1 MDLDN
6 KIWSTIDGGYKI
18 PFDASIP
25 LNQLRSTNDP
35 KVTADIFADLW
46 DNLHHQGDVG
56 LASYLAVPQLVTI
69 CIEKKS
75 FDWNFVGLCVV
86 IEHCRQAEHNPK
98 LLTEYNDI
106 YFNALKK
113 LEQYLLDNFKSIK
126 EPTTLRLT
134 LSLFATLSGQAD
146 LGKAI
151 ENLDEDVIQEF
162 LGQF

>member
-25 LNQLRSTNDP
+25 LKQLHSTNDM
-35 KVTADIFADLW
+35 KVIADIFADLW

-56 LASYLAVPQLVTI
+56 LASYLAVPQLVAI
-69 CIEKKS
+69 CVGKKS

-98 LLTEYNDI
+98 LPTEYNDI
-106 YFNALKK
+106 YFNGLKK

-126 EPTTLRLT
+126 DPTTLRLT

-146 LGKAI
+146 LGRAI
-151 ENLDEDVIQEF
+151 ENMDEDVIQEF
-162 LGQF
+162 LEQF

>member
-6 KIWSTIDGGYKI
+6 KIWSTFNGGYKI

-25 LNQLRSTNDP
+25 LKKLRSTSDL
-35 KVTADIFADLW
+35 KVIADIFADLW
-46 DNLHHQGDVG
+46 GNLHLQGDVG

-69 CIEKKS
+69 CIDKKS

-98 LLTEYNDI
+98 LPTEYNDI
-106 YFNALKK
+106 YFDALKK
-113 LEQYLLDNFKSIK
+113 FEQYLLDNFKSIK
-126 EPTTLRLT
+126 DPTTLRLT
-134 LSLFATLSGQAD
+134 LSLLATLNGQAD

-151 ENLDEDVIQEF
+151 ENMDEDVIQEF
-162 LGQF
+162 LEQF

>member
-6 KIWSTIDGGYKI
+6 KIWSTINGGYKI

-25 LNQLRSTNDP
+25 LKQLRSTTDQ
-35 KVTADIFADLW
+35 KIIFDLFADLW

-69 CIEKKS
+69 CIDKKS

-98 LLTEYNDI
+98 LPTEYNDI

-126 EPTTLRLT
+126 DPTTLRLT
-134 LSLFATLSGQAD
+134 LSLFATLNGQAD

-151 ENLDEDVIQEF
+151 ENLDADVIQEF